1 MNETLGSLGF
11 ERTGGR
17 DGRSL
22 FARGNILALSNA
34 TNRMNVGV
42 TPGTGKTEITLE
54 AAWLIAEDTGDCWR
68 LMQEL
73 CGKLEQSAT

>member
-1 MNETLGSLGF
+1 
-11 ERTGGR
+11 
-17 DGRSL
+17 
-22 FARGNILALSNA
+22 
-34 TNRMNVGV
+34 MNVGV